1 MPLHDGIEAAEI
13 CALLPK
19 EVQAMAQQNL
29 MRHGRSG
36 EPGRY
41 DCGLHRSGKLRQN
54 KPSAKPMVFHFILM
68 MFLSW
73 GLVCSVI
80 FLFNMGGYAFSIADR
95 LL

>member
-41 DCGLHRSGKLRQN
+41 DCGLHRSGKLRQ
-54 KPSAKPMVFHFILM
+54 KTIGKADGFPLYLDDVPQLGV
-68 MFLSW
+68 
-73 GLVCSVI
+73 GLLCN
-80 FLFNMGGYAFSIADR
+80 FPF
-95 LL
+95 